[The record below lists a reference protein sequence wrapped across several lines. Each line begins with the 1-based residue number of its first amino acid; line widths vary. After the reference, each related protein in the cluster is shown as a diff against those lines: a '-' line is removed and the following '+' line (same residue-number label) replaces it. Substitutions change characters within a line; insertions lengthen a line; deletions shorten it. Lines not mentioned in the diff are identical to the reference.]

1 MPVVLFGTYT
11 RMARTGSTTGHVS
24 EVFWYLPE
32 VKRFI
37 KREFRDTVSHA
48 RGHDQV
54 CEELTLCRVR

>member
-1 MPVVLFGTYT
+1 
-11 RMARTGSTTGHVS
+11 MARTGSTTGHVS

-54 CEELTLCRVR
+54 CEELTAFRVR

>member
-1 MPVVLFGTYT
+1 LPVVLFGTYT
-11 RMARTGSTTGHVS
+11 RMARTGSTTGNVS

-54 CEELTLCRVR
+54 CEELTAFRVR